1 MQEEAPMGGSSPRLI
16 NAILGVWLFVSA
28 FVWPHSHAQM
38 TNMWICGVLCV
49 VFAIAS
55 LGVPWARYLNT
66 VLAIWLFV
74 SAWALLPAPIAAHIA
89 TTWNNILCAIAIF
102 VVSLVPSETSNLP
115 AHGARVGPPR
125 SLA

>member
-1 MQEEAPMGGSSPRLI
+1 MGSASPHLV
-16 NAILGVWLFVSA
+16 NATLGAWLFLSA

-49 VFAIAS
+49 VFAITG

-66 VLAIWLFV
+66 ALAIWLFV
-74 SAWALLPAPIAAHIA
+74 SAWALLPTPIAAHVA
-89 TTWNNILCAIAIF
+89 GTWNNILCAIAIF
-102 VVSLVPSETSNLP
+102 VVSLVPSEPDNLP
-115 AHGARVGPPR
+115 ARGARMGPPR